1 MEVMLQE
8 TFGPLIGIMM
18 VKDDAAIVAL
28 MKDNDYGLTASVN
41 SRDKTRA
48 LSILKQLDTGRGYWY
63 CCYRVSAALPWS
75 TVNIL
80 DLALRCL
87 MHG

>member
-8 TFGPLIGIMM
+8 TFGPLIGIMK
-18 VKDDAAIVAL
+18 VKDDAAIIAL
-28 MKDNDYGLTASVN
+28 MNDNDYGLTASVN

-75 TVNIL
+75 TANIRL
-80 DLALRCL
+80 LALRYR
-87 MHG
+87 MRG

>member
-1 MEVMLQE
+1 MLQE
-8 TFGPLIGIMM
+8 TFGPLIGIMK
-18 VKDDAAIVAL
+18 VKDDAAINAL

-41 SRDKTRA
+41 SADKARA
-48 LSILKQLDTGRGYWY
+48 LIILKQLDTGSGYWY
-63 CCYRVSAALPWS
+63 CCHRVSAALPWS
-75 TVNIL
+75 TANIL